1 MKTPFAFA
9 RRAGHPAATSA
20 ALPMKSPQELAAAK
34 AARRAEQQIDGPK
47 AMREYRAAE
56 QAARDRVARLRA
68 ERLER
73 AASPATA
80 RSK

>member
-1 MKTPFAFA
+1 MIYGRA
-9 RRAGHPAATSA
+9 RPPVLRTQEVERTR
-20 ALPMKSPQELAAAK
+20 MKSPEELAAAK

-47 AMREYRAAE
+47 AMREYRSAE
-56 QAARDRVARLRA
+56 QTARDRAARLRA

-73 AASPATA
+73 EANPSSA